1 MTKNIWRL
9 IRLIRNGHFFNN
21 MPINKTERRNPVD
34 TRAHS
39 LLGRKGCCKLYC
51 FILYFKAIDTTMYKE
66 KV

>member
-1 MTKNIWRL
+1 MGT
-9 IRLIRNGHFFNN
+9 FFNN

-51 FILYFKAIDTTMYKE
+51 FILYFKAIDTTTYKE